1 VPAVT
6 PLRPLSSITAS
17 TTSARVQDPDPA
29 RRRLQR
35 AALGFPVTVR
45 TGDGSTVTLEHLER
59 GVQPTQLFT
68 VPAGYRRLDPRA
80 LIERMRHSDVWA
92 GRD

>member
-1 VPAVT
+1 M
-6 PLRPLSSITAS
+6 
-17 TTSARVQDPDPA
+17 
-29 RRRLQR
+29 
-35 AALGFPVTVR
+35 TVR

-80 LIERMRHSDVWA
+80 LIERMRRSDVWA